1 MGYDNQ
7 PPPDAWA
14 LSALG
19 TAIGAYV
26 DREINKPTA
35 IANSGAYGI
44 DERGNLYTLGQPA
57 GQVVSNV
64 STTGRGVLSPTVL
77 LLILGGLYLAS
88 K

>member
-1 MGYDNQ
+1 MDYDNS

-14 LSALG
+14 LSMLG
-19 TAIGAYV
+19 SAIGAYV

-35 IANSGAYGI
+35 ISSTTAYGV
-44 DERGNLYTLGQPA
+44 DDRGNLYTLGQPA

-64 STTGRGVLSPTVL
+64 STAKGLNGTML

-88 K
+88 KAK